1 MARILSVVY
10 TSGRLRRMCVL
21 ASGMTYPFSSTMKNI
36 FRTLLILA
44 LPFMLSS
51 CGYNSMVEK
60 REAVDQAAGQVQNV
74 YQRRADLIPNLVATV
89 KGAANFEQKTL
100 TDVINARASATKVTL
115 NVDNLSEENVAKY
128 QAAQDQLSSTLS
140 RLLVVSENY
149 PDLKANANFR
159 DLSVELEGTENRIT
173 VERMKFNQTVQDYNT
188 TIQTFPNNL
197 TAGMF
202 GFTKKAYFQ
211 AKAGSENAPEVKF

>member
-1 MARILSVVY
+1 MARILI
-10 TSGRLRRMCVL
+10 LIWEPDCKQRMCVL
-21 ASGMTYPFSSTMKNI
+21 ATGMTTPFSSTMKNI
-36 FRTLLILA
+36 FRTLLILTI
-44 LPFMLSS
+44 PFVLSS

-100 TDVINARASATKVTL
+100 TDVINARANATKVTL

-173 VERMKFNQTVQDYNT
+173 VER
-188 TIQTFPNNL
+188 I
-197 TAGMF
+197 
-202 GFTKKAYFQ
+202 
-211 AKAGSENAPEVKF
+211 

>member
-1 MARILSVVY
+1 
-10 TSGRLRRMCVL
+10 
-21 ASGMTYPFSSTMKNI
+21 MKNI

>member
-1 MARILSVVY
+1 
-10 TSGRLRRMCVL
+10 MCVL
-21 ASGMTYPFSSTMKNI
+21 ATGMTTPFSSMMKNL
-36 FRTLLILA
+36 FRTLLILTI
-44 LPFMLSS
+44 PFVLSS

-100 TDVINARASATKVTL
+100 TDVINARANATKVTL

-173 VERMKFNQTVQDYNT
+173 VERMKFNQAVQDYNT

>member
-1 MARILSVVY
+1 
-10 TSGRLRRMCVL
+10 
-21 ASGMTYPFSSTMKNI
+21 
-36 FRTLLILA
+36 
-44 LPFMLSS
+44 
-51 CGYNSMVEK
+51 MVEK

-74 YQRRADLIPNLVATV
+74 YQRRSDLIPNLVATV

-100 TDVINARASATKVTL
+100 TDVINARASATKVSL
-115 NVDNLSEENVAKY
+115 NVENLSEENVAKY

-173 VERMKFNQTVQDYNT
+173 VERMKFNQAVQDYNT

>member
-1 MARILSVVY
+1 MARILSVISY
-10 TSGRLRRMCVL
+10 PDCKERMCVL
-21 ASGMTYPFSSTMKNI
+21 AAGMTTPFSSMMKNI

-44 LPFMLSS
+44 IPFVLSS

-100 TDVINARASATKVTL
+100 TDVINARANATKVTL

-197 TAGMF
+197 TASMF

>member
-1 MARILSVVY
+1 
-10 TSGRLRRMCVL
+10 MCVL
-21 ASGMTYPFSSTMKNI
+21 AAGMTYPFSSMIKNI

-44 LPFMLSS
+44 LPFALSS

-115 NVDNLSEENVAKY
+115 NVDDLSEENVAKY